1 MTETPVTRERWSFGA
16 PLMGYAWQ
24 VSDPKANLLLHH
36 GYGEY
41 AGRYVEGY
49 TRLIPQ
55 LNALGISVFAYD
67 AQGHGRSTGM
77 RGATDMKKAV
87 AYHLAARDVLH
98 ADDRPLFL
106 FGHSLGG
113 LVTAASTAYR
123 QTGLA
128 GVVLSAP
135 ALKIPLNPVLKAIAG
150 AVAVIAPTARLTA
163 PLDADAISRDASVVT
178 AYRDDP
184 MVIKRAPAA
193 RLGATALAVLE
204 RAWGQ
209 FPDWQV
215 PVLVVHGDADRLVP
229 VEGSRQFIE
238 AIAAEDKALKEFLGG
253 YHELLNDHDR
263 EAALETILSWLGARI
278 PA

>member
-1 MTETPVTRERWSFGA
+1 MQHFIS
-16 PLMGYAWQ
+16 
-24 VSDPKANLLLHH
+24 NLL
-36 GYGEY
+36 
-41 AGRYVEGY
+41 
-49 TRLIPQ
+49 
-55 LNALGISVFAYD
+55 
-67 AQGHGRSTGM
+67 AQR
-77 RGATDMKKAV
+77 RV
-87 AYHLAARDVLH
+87 AKLLVVNGTTVRVVLADSPPS
-98 ADDRPLFL
+98 DE
-106 FGHSLGG
+106 GG
-113 LVTAASTAYR
+113 LDGELPRRGVGGAA
-123 QTGLA
+123 G
-128 GVVLSAP
+128 
-135 ALKIPLNPVLKAIAG
+135 G
-150 AVAVIAPTARLTA
+150 AAADSEPTYFFTIGSVEHTD
-163 PLDADAISRDASVVT
+163 PVVT